1 MAKKSNIQEI
11 IKKSNVRKKT
21 NESKKTKTEVKEK
34 RIRKKKIKQ
43 NFTEDSTTYEAQKV
57 IFRIKDGDKFKNIK
71 KVYPMPIRFNKR
83 PKIGYKTKVATGDW
97 CKIVDVITDEK
108 DLVFVLE
115 PITEQQEGVSDINE
129 Y

>member
-1 MAKKSNIQEI
+1 
-11 IKKSNVRKKT
+11 
-21 NESKKTKTEVKEK
+21 
-34 RIRKKKIKQ
+34 
-43 NFTEDSTTYEAQKV
+43 V
-57 IFRIKDGDKFKNIK
+57 I
-71 KVYPMPIRFNKR
+71 